1 MRRWV
6 MGLAMAGLALAPS
19 DARAQATDPAV
30 MTAERFV
37 RLLREAKWDSAGAM
51 VARSVPAGRLGAA
64 QLQTL
69 WGQLGGQLG
78 ALSSVRLHAVTPADS
93 LRAVELYA
101 DFANQDVLI
110 RVVVSAQSEVAGLW
124 VGPAP
129 ATAPAAAAS
138 APYVDRAKFREQEVV
153 VGSSPWELPGTL
165 TVPIAAGPHPVVVLV
180 HGSGPND
187 RDETVGPNKPFRDL
201 AWGLAS
207 QGIAVLRYEKRTRQH
222 GMTYPTNA
230 TVEQET
236 IEDALLALR
245 LARRT
250 AGVDSSRVYL
260 LGHSLGGLVGPEI
273 AQRDGRLAGLIL
285 LAAPAR
291 DMAAVVMDQ
300 LTYLATLPINAAAAS
315 QAQLRTFQEQV
326 KALQAGTA
334 ADTALVM
341 GAPVGYW
348 RDLMRRRPVEVA
360 RGLRIPLLVLHGAR
374 DYQVPE
380 REHQLWVSGMAE
392 RANVTVALFPGLNH
406 LFMTGTGQPT
416 PAEYAQPGHVA
427 PEVLDAIVRWVRR

>member
-6 MGLAMAGLALAPS
+6 TGLAAAVLFMAPGS
-19 DARAQATDPAV
+19 ARGQATDPAV
-30 MTAERFV
+30 AAAERFV
-37 RLLREAKWDSAGAM
+37 RLLRETKWDSAGAM
-51 VARSVPAGRLGAA
+51 VAKSVPAGRLGAA

-93 LRAVELYA
+93 LRSVELYA

-110 RVVVSAQSEVAGLW
+110 RVVVSPQSEVAGLW
-124 VGPAP
+124 VLPAPAP
-129 ATAPAAAAS
+129 ATAAT
-138 APYVDRAKFREQEVV
+138 APYIDRAKFREQEVV
-153 VGSSPWELPGTL
+153 VGAAPWQLPGTL
-165 TVPIAAGPHPVVVLV
+165 TVPTSAGPHPVVVLV

-187 RDETVGPNKPFRDL
+187 RDESVGPNKPFRDL

-222 GMTYPTNA
+222 GMNYPTNA

-245 LARRT
+245 LART
-250 AGVDSSRVYL
+250 AAGIDSSRVYL

-300 LTYLATLPINAAAAS
+300 LTYLAALPVNAAPAS
-315 QAQLRTFQEQV
+315 QAQLRTFQDQV
-326 KALQAGTA
+326 KALQAGTI

-360 RGLRIPLLVLHGAR
+360 QGLRIPLLVLHGAR

-380 REHQLWVSGMAE
+380 REHQLWVSGMAG
-392 RANVTVALFPGLNH
+392 RSNATVALLPGLNH
-406 LFMTGTGQPT
+406 LFMSGTGQPT
-416 PAEYAQPGHVA
+416 PAEYAQPGYVA
-427 PEVLDAIVRWVRR
+427 PEVLEAIGKWVRR